1 MIFKNRKKNY
11 PLYETTHMRDFREA
25 VENVAKKHPDDKA
38 LTFRRKPSD
47 KEPVSYTY
55 AEGRDYIRD
64 IGTEFVAMGM
74 RGEKVAIIGE
84 ASPY

>member
-47 KEPVSYTY
+47 KFLEV
-55 AEGRDYIRD
+55 
-64 IGTEFVAMGM
+64 MQ
-74 RGEKVAIIGE
+74 IIGMILLF
-84 ASPY
+84 ALMILAFGNDIFKLFR